1 MSSAADTGYSLRIG
15 KRSFVMAFLI
25 ILGLMIFSG
34 ILTRVVPAGSY
45 ERQISEGVA
54 RVVPGTYREVARPDY
69 PAWRWLTA
77 PVEVLFAPG
86 NIVLITIILFLLL
99 VGGAF
104 SLLEQ
109 AGVLRAL
116 LSELVNRF
124 RERRYL
130 LMAVLVAA
138 FMLAASMLG
147 IYEALVPMV
156 VLVVPLARALG
167 WDSVTGLGM
176 SLLPL
181 AFGFASGVFNP
192 FTVGVAQRIAELP
205 LFSGSWLRLIFLVLI
220 YALVLIHVR
229 RYAKR
234 VEADPSRS
242 LVAGQDVEAD
252 AAGFAAS
259 ASAAEKRGYRAFG
272 VAIVVAFGFVLV
284 SSRIPAISDLAFP
297 VMALLFL
304 AGGLVGSGLA
314 GMKAAQRRSVFLKG
328 AVLMLPAILL
338 VSMAT
343 SVRHIVDQGL
353 ITDSILHAAA
363 ERIAGV
369 PAFGAALMLYGLTL
383 IMNFF
388 IGSASAKGFLMMP
401 VLAPLADLVG
411 VTRQTAVLAFSFG
424 DGFSNVIYPSNPL
437 LMIALGLT
445 IVSYPKW
452 MRFTIGLQAQVFLLT
467 LGFLWLATAIGY
479 GPF

>member
-1 MSSAADTGYSLRIG
+1 MSNAQDSGYSLKIG
-15 KRSFVMAFLI
+15 KRSFIMAFLI
-25 ILGLMIFSG
+25 ILALMIFSG
-34 ILTRVVPAGSY
+34 VLTRVVPAGTY
-45 ERQISEGVA
+45 DRLITDGVA
-54 RVVPGTYREVARPDY
+54 RVVPGTYTEVARPDY

-116 LSELVNRF
+116 LSELVHRF
-124 RERRYL
+124 RERRYV

-138 FMLAASMLG
+138 FMLAAALLG

-205 LFSGSWLRLIFLVLI
+205 LFSGSWLRLLFLGLI
-220 YALVLIHVR
+220 YVLVLIHVR
-229 RYAKR
+229 RYAMR

-242 LVAGQDVEAD
+242 LVSGQDVEANAD
-252 AAGFAAS
+252 DFARS
-259 ASAAEKRGYRAFG
+259 ATDAEKRGYRAFG
-272 VAIVVAFGFVLV
+272 IAIVLAFSFVLV
-284 SSRIPAISDLAFP
+284 TSRIPSITDLAFP

-304 AGGLVGSGLA
+304 IGGLVGSGLA
-314 GMKAAQRRSVFLKG
+314 GMTPSQRRRVFLKG
-328 AVLMLPAILL
+328 ALLMLPAILL

-343 SVRHIVDQGL
+343 SVRYIVDQGL
-353 ITDSILHAAA
+353 ITDSILHSAA

-369 PAFGAALMLYGLTL
+369 PPFGAALMLYGLTL

-388 IGSASAKGFLMMP
+388 VGSASAKGFLMMP

-424 DGFSNVIYPSNPL
+424 DGFSNVMYPSNPL

-452 MRFTIGLQAQVFLLT
+452 MRFTISLQAQVFLLT
-467 LGFLWLATAIGY
+467 VGFLWLATAIGY